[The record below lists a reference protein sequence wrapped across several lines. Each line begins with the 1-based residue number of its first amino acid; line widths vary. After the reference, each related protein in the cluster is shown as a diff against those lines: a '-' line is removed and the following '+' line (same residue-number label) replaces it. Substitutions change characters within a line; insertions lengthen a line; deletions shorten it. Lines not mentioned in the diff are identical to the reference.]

1 MHYNSFYA
9 HKMCSLGER
18 VEHTAVK
25 MARERSPELWRLA
38 AQFFPDEAAA
48 AAAAAP
54 SSPPRSVD
62 KWMSRLEREMKSLDT
77 CCGEPRARSLA
88 RSWTSPPS
96 HAVARSHEHCQAS
109 PLEKDLVEE
118 AEQVLQR
125 SILRQRKDVQR
136 REARLCELEAQR
148 DLTLQ
153 ENRELREQLQQRDLL
168 AKARTEEAEELK
180 DLLRRQSAQ
189 LKSLESDVVLSSTK
203 VDTLRQDQ
211 QHEVQTRD
219 QEIFA
224 LKDLSRALS
233 AKYDACSRE
242 LAAAL
247 QRNEQLQHAV
257 SERDEEAREL
267 VHQLNVLRAR
277 CTAVELGVESKVM
290 MLKQHYED
298 KVAAR
303 EDKML
308 QTLAHYE
315 DAFKTIRAQAPRV
328 YTSSLLDT
336 SYPTSR
342 DNAYIEAMISSLSL
356 QPLESGLGWRHGGEG
371 RGGAG
376 QGGERRGGRLEP
388 KTEAGG
394 YRGFDVHPIHQ
405 PTDSNGGG
413 LETPSPSKRIH
424 MVHSLV
430 GAGHGGAR
438 LGGGRG
444 VTGARGWGETTVG
457 GLLPVPL
464 ASRVEMSTS
473 SSDDGEE

>member
-1 MHYNSFYA
+1 
-9 HKMCSLGER
+9 
-18 VEHTAVK
+18 
-25 MARERSPELWRLA
+25 MAAL
-38 AQFFPDEAAA
+38 FFPDEAAA
-48 AAAAAP
+48 AAAVVP

-62 KWMSRLEREMKSLDT
+62 ASMSRLDRQMKSLDS
-77 CCGEPRARSLA
+77 CCGEPRVSDRSLA
-88 RSWTSPPS
+88 RSWTSPPP
-96 HAVARSHEHCQAS
+96 HAVARSHEHRQAS

-125 SILRQRKDVQR
+125 SMLRQRKEAQR
-136 REARLCELEAQR
+136 REARLRELESQSDVA
-148 DLTLQ
+148 LK
-153 ENRELREQLQQRDLL
+153 ENRELREQLQQRDLF

-189 LKSLESDVVLSSTK
+189 LKSLEADVMRSSTQ
-203 VDTLRQDQ
+203 VDTLRLDQ

-233 AKYDACSRE
+233 AQYVACSLE

-247 QRNEQLQHAV
+247 QLNEQLQHAV
-257 SERDEEAREL
+257 RQRDEEAREL
-267 VHQLNVLRAR
+267 VHQLNLLRAR

-290 MLKQHYED
+290 LLKQHYED

-303 EDKML
+303 EEKML
-308 QTLAHYE
+308 ETLAHYE

-328 YTSSLLDT
+328 YTNTSNLLDT
-336 SYPTSR
+336 SYPTNR

-356 QPLESGLGWRHGGEG
+356 QPLESRLGWRHGREG
-371 RGGAG
+371 RVGAG
-376 QGGERRGGRLEP
+376 QGGERQGGRLER
-388 KTEAGG
+388 KTKTGG
-394 YRGFDVHPIHQ
+394 YRGFDVSGHGPTHQ
-405 PTDSNGGG
+405 PTDSDGGG

-430 GAGHGGAR
+430 GGGGHGGAR
-438 LGGGRG
+438 LGEG
-444 VTGARGWGETTVG
+444 VTGAREGVETTIG

-473 SSDDGEE
+473 SDDGE